1 MEAAEKRHNAQCSNR
16 DYDFFYEGLVDRKI
30 LIQQCASCQKLRQP
44 PEPMCPHCHSLE
56 WKTQAMSGSGT
67 IYSYVVHRHPPLPG
81 FNMPHP
87 VGLIELDE
95 GVRVVAALDPIPI
108 EEIKI
113 GMPVTAEFFQRD
125 NVAMVRFR
133 RA

>member
-44 PEPMCPHCHSLE
+44 PEPMCPDCHSLE
-56 WKTQAMSGSGT
+56 WKTRAMSGSGK

-81 FNMPHP
+81 FQMPHP

-108 EEIKI
+108 DEIKI
-113 GMPVTAEFFQRD
+113 GMPVTAEFF
-125 NVAMVRFR
+125 
-133 RA
+133 